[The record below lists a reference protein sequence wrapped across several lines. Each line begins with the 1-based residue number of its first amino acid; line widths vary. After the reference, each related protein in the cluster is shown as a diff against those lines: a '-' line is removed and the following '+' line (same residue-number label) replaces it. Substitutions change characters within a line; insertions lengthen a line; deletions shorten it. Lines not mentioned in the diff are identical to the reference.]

1 MPRHVRYEV
10 ACRPR
15 GGSGC
20 ERFMLYISIGGHDV
34 GSSFFLAP
42 NGVSFDLVCRV
53 SDSRFDHYHATLNR
67 SLTCDWPD
75 QLVAHFHQAQRTT
88 SSNMAALVWDVF
100 LFIALFGLHFLV
112 LFVKPSPYRSLI
124 FLPICSIVT
133 YLMRSTNTG
142 DSTPLRGSSIASVAL
157 PILFSA
163 SNFVFLTDAQ
173 RVLRRKGQKV
183 PAFKMEWRARLE
195 WAFALFCSPRGIGWE
210 HESRHVIR
218 PLPPSVCASRW
229 SFVKTQVIRL
239 VVHAAVLD
247 LLRWHD
253 RWNPCYAKDGP
264 SITAFGWMWRCFSMF
279 SWSIQTYIQIDRLY
293 WALGL
298 LSVFVGLST
307 PGEWPYFF
315 GDLWD
320 AYTVRR
326 FWGSVVIFHFR
337 QFPYLTSFA
346 FPAVRGTSCCG
357 A

>member
-1 MPRHVRYEV
+1 
-10 ACRPR
+10 
-15 GGSGC
+15 
-20 ERFMLYISIGGHDV
+20 
-34 GSSFFLAP
+34 
-42 NGVSFDLVCRV
+42 
-53 SDSRFDHYHATLNR
+53 
-67 SLTCDWPD
+67 
-75 QLVAHFHQAQRTT
+75 
-88 SSNMAALVWDVF
+88 MAALVWDVF
-100 LFIALFGLHFLV
+100 LFIALFGLHFLA
-112 LFVKPSPYRSLI
+112 LFLKPSPYRPLI

-133 YLMRSTNTG
+133 YLMRSTNRG

-163 SNFVFLTDAQ
+163 SNYVFLTDAQ

-210 HESRHVIR
+210 HESRHIIR
-218 PLPPSVCASRW
+218 PLHPSVCASRW

-239 VVHAAVLD
+239 VVYAAMLD

-293 WALGL
+293 WVLGS
-298 LSVFVGLST
+298 LSVLVGLST

-326 FWGSVVIFHFR
+326 FWGSVVIFLFR
-337 QFPYLTSFA
+337 HVPYLTSFDICSRTWHQLLREVSYLTRFSRCMFINGWSFRLRA
-346 FPAVRGTSCCG
+346 AAHIPRKMGSTRRATT
-357 A
+357 